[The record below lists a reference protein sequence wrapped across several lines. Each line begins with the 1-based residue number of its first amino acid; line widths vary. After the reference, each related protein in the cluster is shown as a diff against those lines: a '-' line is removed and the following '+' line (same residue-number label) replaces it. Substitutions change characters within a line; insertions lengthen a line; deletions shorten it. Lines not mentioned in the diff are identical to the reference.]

1 MAVIAGK
8 VTKKVGQ
15 KRKKGASPVEKLKKK
30 AVEQVASGDVAQAVP
45 RQLQKKQRDLSPA
58 QRLQLRKGLHDLE
71 TEFSQHLARIYNKGA
86 HKSGVQGCH
95 ALIDDHC
102 VAPDNMKNMDAAIAT
117 EFHQSTVGIFLKA
130 LSNKNLLQVAKS
142 ASAGSFQ
149 FLQFHASLFGYL
161 ALKFRTNMTDCI
173 RDVPPS
179 LVKTV
184 KRVIHDMK
192 ELFF

>member
-1 MAVIAGK
+1 M
-8 VTKKVGQ
+8 
-15 KRKKGASPVEKLKKK
+15 
-30 AVEQVASGDVAQAVP
+30 EQAASGNMDQAVP

-102 VAPDNMKNMDAAIAT
+102 VAPPNVDAAIAT

-161 ALKFRTNMTDCI
+161 ALKFKTNMTDCI